1 MRKKEIKKV
10 VKESY
15 AKIIRQGGS
24 CRGPVNSSYGSI
36 DLSQDFLTKIGYIP
50 LDLGSS
56 GAGAA
61 LPAVDRKPW
70 IVGEVSTP
78 VGTVPRVATRLDGA
92 DRLGAVRVRLGL
104 RRMRYA
110 VEPGLYGVGSPTA
123 ESPVFV
129 SANYKLSFDHLRR
142 ELEGING
149 WIMVIDTKGINV
161 WCAASKGT
169 FGTEEIVR
177 RIEITGL
184 SEIVS
189 HRQIIV
195 PQLGAPGVA
204 AHEVRHRSSFRV
216 IYGPVR
222 ARDIPEFLDA
232 GMKTS
237 PDMRRVLFNI
247 GERLVLVP
255 IELVQWSR
263 YAFFI
268 AAVLFLLT
276 GLSRNGYVFPGL
288 AGGREVLLLFLA
300 FLAGG
305 ALVPAFLPWLPG
317 RALSWKGM
325 VMGLL
330 LAAVLVIVGLIPSA
344 GITGQ
349 LETAAWVLLMPAIG
363 AFMAMNFT
371 GATTYTSLSGV
382 KKEMRFAVPSQ
393 SVAALLGFALWMIAR
408 FF

>member
-1 MRKKEIKKV
+1 MAV
-10 VKESY
+10 SDAV
-15 AKIIRQGGS
+15 
-24 CRGPVNSSYGSI
+24 
-36 DLSQDFLTKIGYIP
+36 
-50 LDLGSS
+50 
-56 GAGAA
+56 

-70 IVGEVSTP
+70 IAGEVGTP
-78 VGTVPRVATRLDGA
+78 AGLVPQVATRLDMA
-92 DRLGAVRVRLGL
+92 DRLGAVKVRLGL
-104 RRMRYA
+104 RRMRYM
-110 VEPGLYGVGSPTA
+110 VEPGLYAVGSPTA

-129 SANYKLSFDHLRR
+129 SANYKLSFDHLRC
-142 ELEGING
+142 ELEGIDG

-161 WCAASKGT
+161 WCAAGKGT

-177 RIEITGL
+177 RIEATRL

-189 HRQIIV
+189 HRRIIV

-204 AHEVRHRSSFRV
+204 AHEVRRRSSFRV

-247 GERLVLVP
+247 GDRLVLVP
-255 IELVQWSR
+255 LELVNWGR
-263 YAFFI
+263 YALFI
-268 AAVLFLLT
+268 ALVIFLLT
-276 GLSRNGYVFPGL
+276 GLNQNGYVFPGL
-288 AGGREVLLLFLA
+288 AGVREVFLLFIA
-300 FLAGG
+300 FLVGG
-305 ALVPAFLPWLPG
+305 ALVPVFLPWLPG

-325 VMGLL
+325 SIGLL

-344 GITGQ
+344 RIAGQ

-393 SVAALLGFALWMIAR
+393 IAAAVLGFALWMVAR